1 MELKLKLNDLKK
13 RFFNKAFDNLQK
25 RIEVVDSEYTTDT
38 TINKIT
44 KDLVK
49 ELNQIKAQKRR
60 KLGPKQVKAL
70 KEFEAQ
76 ILAGGGFQ
84 NINPQI
90 LAEYLKAINWLKM
103 SQDRRFSIRVNA
115 QDFFSMHDAI
125 IDIELNKY
133 KKQLAIDGQESNQD
147 RKDIL
152 FELLREGFAN
162 KESEEDQ
169 IKHYE
174 DIDELLKQYFDIDIT
189 TGKNVGQIPSSV
201 FENAIHCL
209 ERVYST
215 TGYEEDFDY
224 IGVIKRFASIYLTER
239 VKENIEHPEMI
250 IIKEPAIM
258 LLYNMLNYEYTDS
271 NGNVFPKAEFKKIIG
286 ELLSILPSNIPV
298 SNEEKDFL
306 DECSTKYKTECM
318 PKDIYIRYLDIYLKM
333 LLNKIT
339 DRDLKSVQ
347 LMKYSSTLLAQDAL
361 ENPVLSEKNP
371 EYVHIDRYSRVSV
384 LTQDYAKDLQELI
397 IPGKKYK
404 MLVFPRGVEDSKLGY
419 QTGVIRKVSI
429 DTNSSIGNI
438 INAIYHELE
447 HALVEEDFN
456 NSIYKNPI
464 QYVANKSL
472 FIRSKVDYIYA
483 SGIFN
488 YWNDPGEI
496 DARLAGD
503 IGSHRF
509 VSEHITDEKKAKKVL
524 KESNLSERKNKR
536 LIKSF
541 SKLKHPK
548 IIKRKAQTYTM
559 WIDTIKYFRDLRI
572 FDPDYEEKIF
582 DRDLYRQKVRI
593 GPTRNAE
600 EDSGGYKVP
609 YSLARRIDINKLFDK
624 VIKRELELCQP
635 GKYYSIE
642 YDPEGNRKPLKQILA
657 EMNTLDESEENDGKR
672 SVYQYIIG
680 EVIIGTESPTQIF
693 DALFNYQGTNDK
705 NSKVVEQVVQN
716 KLGNLLLL
724 MEKEAGKDEVSRL
737 VGKFKKTSKT
747 QSNNLSGQAAETS
760 SETTITVDDIAKLTS
775 GIDKGQESETIIEQ

>member
-1 MELKLKLNDLKK
+1 MELKLKLDDFKK

-25 RIEVVDSEYTTDT
+25 RIEVVDREYTTDT

-44 KDLVK
+44 EDLVK

-60 KLGPKQVKAL
+60 KLGSKQVKVL

-133 KKQLAIDGQESNQD
+133 KKQLATDGQESNQD
-147 RKDIL
+147 RKAIL

-189 TGKNVGQIPSSV
+189 TGKNVGRIPPSV

-215 TGYEEDFDY
+215 TGYEEDFAD
-224 IGVIKRFASIYLTER
+224 IGEIKRFASIYLTER
-239 VKENIEHPEMI
+239 VKENIDHPEMI
-250 IIKEPAIM
+250 IVKEPAIM

-361 ENPVLSEKNP
+361 ENPILSEKNP
-371 EYVHIDRYSRVSV
+371 EYVHIDRYNRLSV
-384 LTQDYAKDLQELI
+384 LAQDYAKDLQELI
-397 IPGKKYK
+397 IPGRKYK
-404 MLVFPRGVEDSKLGY
+404 IIVFPKDVEDSKLGY
-419 QTGVIRKVSI
+419 HSPTERKVAI
-429 DTNSSIGNI
+429 DTNRSIGNI

-447 HALVEEDFN
+447 HALVKADFD

-472 FIRSKVDYIYA
+472 FLRSKVDYIFA
-483 SGIFN
+483 NGAFN

-496 DARLAGD
+496 DARLTGD
-503 IGSHRF
+503 KETRRF
-509 VSEHITDEKKAKKVL
+509 VSEHIIDKQKAKKVL
-524 KESNLSERKNKR
+524 KNTNLTERKNKR

-582 DRDLYRQKVRI
+582 DKDLYRQKVKI
-593 GPTRNAE
+593 GSTIDNAE
-600 EDSGGYKVP
+600 DSEGYKVP
-609 YSLARRIDINKLFDK
+609 YSLSRRIDINKLFDK
-624 VIKRELELCQP
+624 VIKSELELCQP
-635 GKYYSIE
+635 GKCYSIE

-657 EMNTLDESEENDGKR
+657 EMNSLDESEGNDGKR

-693 DALFNYQGTNDK
+693 DALLNYQATNEK
-705 NSKVVEQVVQN
+705 NNKVVEQVVQK

-724 MEKEAGKDEVSRL
+724 MEKEAGRNEVSRL
-737 VGKFKKTSKT
+737 LGRFKKTSKT
-747 QSNNLSGQAAETS
+747 QGGQAANTS
-760 SETTITVDDIAKLTS
+760 SETTITVDDIAKLTY
-775 GIDKGQESETIIEQ
+775 GIGKGQESETIIEQ